1 MLCKFKPQELAVYA
15 VYPER
20 RNLMPKVRAFV
31 DFLATTFGP
40 EPPWEQGWT
49 LPERLILR
57 GRKIK
62 GGRLESRPR
71 TVNIPLTLTFYSAPK
86 RLRNPTL

>member
-1 MLCKFKPQELAVYA
+1 VLCKFKPQELAVYA

-40 EPPWEQGWT
+40 EPPWEAGWS
-49 LPERLILR
+49 LPD
-57 GRKIK
+57 
-62 GGRLESRPR
+62 
-71 TVNIPLTLTFYSAPK
+71 
-86 RLRNPTL
+86 